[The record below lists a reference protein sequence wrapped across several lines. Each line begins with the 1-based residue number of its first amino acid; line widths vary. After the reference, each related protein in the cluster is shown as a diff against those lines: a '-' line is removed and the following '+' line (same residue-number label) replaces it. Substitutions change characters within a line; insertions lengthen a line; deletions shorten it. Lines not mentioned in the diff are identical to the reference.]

1 VTEAEWLA
9 CTDPE
14 KMLESLLGKASDR
27 KLRLFAVA
35 CCWLSWGFIADDRN
49 RRAVELAECLADGAA
64 AGRDLRRVRASTRDG
79 TAWCTIMGS
88 ASEAALHAARSGAGD
103 AARSAARDKA
113 WAGREA
119 RDSAWRL
126 TRAAARLTQAGV
138 LRCIFGNP
146 FRPSPPPPPTVLV
159 WGDATV
165 PKLAQGIYDERAF
178 DRLPILADA
187 LEEAGCTNADILGH
201 LRGPGPHYRGCWA
214 VDLLLGKG

>member
-1 VTEAEWLA
+1 MTEADWLTCA
-9 CTDPE
+9 DPQPI
-14 KMLESLLGKASDR
+14 LESLRGKASDR

-35 CCWLSWGFIADDRN
+35 CCWLSWDFIADDRN
-49 RRAVELAECLADGAA
+49 RRAVEFAEHLADRAT
-64 AGRDLRRVRASTRDG
+64 AGKGLSRVRASTRDG

-88 ASEAALHAARSGAGD
+88 AWEAALHAARSGAGD
-103 AARSAARDKA
+103 AARSAARGKA

-138 LRCIFGNP
+138 LRCILGNP
-146 FRPSPPPPPTVLV
+146 FRPSPPPPATVLV
-159 WGDATV
+159 WDGATV

-187 LEEAGCTNADILGH
+187 LEEAGCTDQALLGH
-201 LRGPGPHYRGCWA
+201 LRGPGPHARGCWA